1 MNGVALDDA
10 RTVALPPAEPG
21 TAEWHAQRAGAIGG
35 SEAAACCG
43 LDPYESP
50 LALYLVKTG
59 VVGDEDNESMA
70 WGRRMEEPIAA
81 EWAERSGLY
90 VVRPTCAFAHVEHEW
105 MHANVDRFVFEAPA
119 ASIVGEPLGIVE
131 VKFSHDA
138 AMWADDRPPDH
149 HVIQVQHCLAVT
161 GMEHAWLVGAVS
173 TGHRL
178 RLVVH
183 EIERDDLLI
192 ARLIECEADMMRRI
206 DEGDP
211 PAASAGDS
219 EVLAAAFAE
228 PTPGAHVELPPGAR
242 YVLDDLDAAKAR
254 MKRAKADVDRNTNQ
268 LRVWLGDA
276 EVGMLDGDEPV
287 TWKGHDVT
295 RLDAKRLRAELPE
308 VFVAYSTTA
317 IERRLLAKQRKE

>member
-1 MNGVALDDA
+1 MSVVLDDA
-10 RTVALPPAEPG
+10 HTIALPPTEPG
-21 TAEWHAQRAGAIGG
+21 SAEWLAQRADAIGG

-43 LDPYESP
+43 LDPYSSP
-50 LALYLVKTG
+50 LALYLVKSG
-59 VVGDEDNESMA
+59 VVADEDNEAMA

-90 VVRPTCAFAHVEHEW
+90 VLRPTCAFAHIRHPW
-105 MHANVDRFVFEAPA
+105 MHANVDRFVFEHPA
-119 ASIVGEPLGIVE
+119 ASIVGEPLGILE

-138 AMWADDRPPDH
+138 ERWSGDTPPDH

-161 GMEHAWLVGAVS
+161 GMEHGWLVGAIS

-183 EIERDDLLI
+183 EIDRDELLI
-192 ARLIECEADMMRRI
+192 ERMIACESEMVRRI

-211 PAASAGDS
+211 PAASADDAD
-219 EVLAAAFAE
+219 VLGTAFAM
-228 PTPGAHVELPPGAR
+228 PTVGAHVELPPAAR
-242 YVLDDLDAAKAR
+242 YVLDDLAAAKAR
-254 MKRAKADVDRNTNQ
+254 VKRAQAEVDRNTNQ

-295 RLDAKRLRAELPE
+295 RLDTKRLRKERPD
-308 VFVAYSTTA
+308 VFDAYATTTV
-317 IERRLLAKQRKE
+317 ERRLLANARKE